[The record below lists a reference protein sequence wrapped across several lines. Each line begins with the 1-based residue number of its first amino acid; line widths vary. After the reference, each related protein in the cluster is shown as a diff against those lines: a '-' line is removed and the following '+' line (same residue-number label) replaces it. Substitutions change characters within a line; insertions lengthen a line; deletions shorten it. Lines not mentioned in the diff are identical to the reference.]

1 VREYR
6 LFPRQAEAERPLLAG
21 SFVLNWDMRLGKT
34 RACLHAFD
42 RLWQTGGPKVCIVVC
57 PSIAKGVWWHEQ
69 LIEMGLQL
77 PTIKLD
83 GTVNKRAT
91 GERIHGLPLLVI
103 VNWEI
108 VDAHLPELLEL
119 VQRERVVL
127 ILDETHE
134 HCCNPRN
141 ARYKAVKDLAMLADR
156 VWPLTGTLYRT
167 SAMDYYWQLRLLG
180 PTFPFYYTKIKDF
193 GERFSFPKYNRY
205 SKRDEYKGLR
215 NEGELLAACAHL
227 IDRRLE
233 ELEEVPAEQ
242 VWWLDEGERWRYAG
256 GDDQGAMSKAR
267 AELSELKATRTIE
280 YVKRIRRA
288 GEPMVVFGWHKRFT
302 HRVATELGG
311 VLIDGDTSEANKTQR
326 IADFTAGAVDVVVV
340 NIKSGGVAID
350 LARARHAVFGEVDWV
365 AANMAQA
372 EARIRGPKQ
381 KHRVSYTY
389 VLCAD
394 SVDEFVWRTMLKR
407 GRDQQRLDSHLLTV

>member
-1 VREYR
+1 MTREYR
-6 LFPRQAEAERPLLAG
+6 LFPRQVEAEASLRAG

-42 RLWQTGGPKVCIVVC
+42 RLWQAGGPKIAIVVC
-57 PSIAKGVWWHEQ
+57 PSIAKGVWAHEQ
-69 LIEMGLQL
+69 QDMGLQL
-77 PTIKLD
+77 PLIKLD

-103 VNWEI
+103 VNWDI

-119 VQRERVVL
+119 VQKERAVL
-127 ILDETHE
+127 ILDETHD

-141 ARYKAVKDLAMLADR
+141 QRYRAVKDLAMLADR
-156 VWPLTGTLYRT
+156 VWILTGTLYRT
-167 SAMDYYWQLRLLG
+167 TAMDYYWQLRLLG
-180 PTFPFYYTKIKDF
+180 PTFPWYYTKIKDF
-193 GERFSFPKYNRY
+193 GGRFSTPKYNRF
-205 SKRDEYKGLR
+205 SKRDEYKGVR
-215 NEGELLAACAHL
+215 NEADMLDPCAHI

-233 ELEEVPAEQ
+233 ELEEVPTEQ

-256 GDDQGAMSKAR
+256 GDDQGAMSRAR
-267 AELSELKATRTIE
+267 AELSELKAVRTVE
-280 YVKRIRRA
+280 LVRRIRHD

-302 HRVATELGG
+302 HKVATELGG
-311 VLIDGDTSEANKTQR
+311 VIIDGDTSESNKTQR
-326 IADFTAGAVDVVVV
+326 IADFNAGVVDVIVV

-381 KHRVSYTY
+381 KQRVSYTY
-389 VLCAD
+389 VLCSD
-394 SVDEFVWRTMLKR
+394 SVDEFVWRTMLGR
-407 GRDQQRLDSHLLTV
+407 GRDMARLDARLVG